1 MIKGVQKRSFEVIQ
15 WSNVTTKGH
24 LRSLTGQKWP
34 QKVIWGQMT
43 HIKPYPSPRPTSLIA
58 LTLNSNSFPMIKFWT
73 FAWQWRTLSNATYH
87 SPSGPDFLSLF
98 STWYPISSQ
107 LPSSFGAF
115 HLRRAAVPMTS
126 SMTKDRTLLFNG
138 SYFGP
143 WCTDTCSE
151 SHSTRASHASAVRGG
166 PFFGPKK
173 CLEELIATW
182 SLASKI
188 RFRSTKFFFEILS
201 GSKSVFRSKS
211 ITWE

>member
-1 MIKGVQKRSFEVIQ
+1 
-15 WSNVTTKGH
+15 
-24 LRSLTGQKWP
+24 
-34 QKVIWGQMT
+34 MT

-126 SMTKDRTLLFNG
+126 SMTKDRTLLFYG
-138 SYFGP
+138 SYIGP

-151 SHSTRASHASAVRGG
+151 PNSSRAGHASAVSLSTPYIWNSEMFMFWMNVSSWCKNRSSL
-166 PFFGPKK
+166 
-173 CLEELIATW
+173 LEHANKTNFHKL
-182 SLASKI
+182 SK
-188 RFRSTKFFFEILS
+188 
-201 GSKSVFRSKS
+201 
-211 ITWE
+211 